1 MPQTQDYRI
10 FVGAFPQG
18 DLANRIQTLREQYDP
33 VTARITAPH
42 VTLAGTYWRS
52 GPATPANEAATIA
65 RLQASQREFHPFALT
80 LGGIATFPPADRPV
94 IYLQVAVTP
103 ALLAVRSAL
112 LNVLGRDKHRHFT
125 PHLTLAMRLK
135 GIPARQM
142 VEGLQQSEWHTERW
156 SASIDRLALMQRGP
170 DDPAWREIATVALVD
185 QEWSKTVTE

>member
-18 DLANRIQTLREQYDP
+18 DLANRIQALREQYDP

-52 GPATPANEAATIA
+52 GPATPENETETIA
-65 RLQASQREFHPFALT
+65 RLQASQHELQPFALAM
-80 LGGIATFPPADRPV
+80 GGIATFPPADRPV

-103 ALLAVRSAL
+103 VLLAVRSAL
-112 LNVLGRDKHRHFT
+112 LTVLGRDKHRHFT

-135 GIPARQM
+135 GSAARQM
-142 VEGLQQSEWHTERW
+142 LEQVQQSEWQTGRW
-156 SASIDRLALMQRGP
+156 SAPIERLALMQRGP
-170 DDPAWREIATVALVD
+170 NDPAWREIATVALVD
-185 QEWSKTVTE
+185 QG

>member
-1 MPQTQDYRI
+1 MPQNQDYRI

-18 DLANRIQTLREQYDP
+18 DLANRIQGLWEQYDP
-33 VTARITAPH
+33 ITARITAPH

-65 RLQASQREFHPFALT
+65 RLQASQREFQPFALS

-103 ALLAVRSAL
+103 ELLAVRSAL
-112 LNVLGRDKHRHFT
+112 LKVLGRDKHRHFT

-135 GIPARQM
+135 GPAARQM
-142 VEGLQQSEWHTERW
+142 VEELQQSQWHTGHW
-156 SASIDRLALMQRGP
+156 SAPIERLALMQRGP
-170 DDPAWREIATVALVD
+170 DDPAWREIAAINPG
-185 QEWSKTVTE
+185 